1 MLFWGMNSIVILSI
15 ILALSIA
22 ANAFFFWYNRVL
34 LSRLAFISNNLDD
47 LAEMVASYR
56 AHLTKVYEMEMFYG
70 DETLKFLLA
79 HTNDL
84 KEILEDYEDIL
95 YITEPIQELE
105 SELLEQ
111 KEEQINES
119 QTKNNEENVFY
130 AGTRRR
136 DS

>member
-1 MLFWGMNSIVILSI
+1 MIIMNSIVILSI

>member
-1 MLFWGMNSIVILSI
+1 MIIMNSIVILSI

-136 DS
+136 NT